1 MKLAEILKP
10 TMSDYSHTKSRV
22 LQWIGIMLVLAV
34 FGGAYWYFQ
43 VFAGYKT
50 STGQTGM
57 LTSGLVG
64 IWSFDGADTTS
75 TVATD
80 RSGSSN
86 TGTISGATVTPGK
99 VGQAL
104 SFDGVDD
111 SVNAGNAASLQLTT
125 GTISA
130 WIKTTGA
137 GSSYRAIVVKG
148 NAYGLFLK
156 DNVLMLYDWGASA
169 ERTTGMNLADGN
181 WHYVT
186 QVFQSG
192 VASGTTVY
200 VDGSLVLTTTMTVSS
215 QAVALGIGDSIGNS
229 QFFAGSI
236 DEPRVYNRV
245 LTASEIQSLY
255 QSGESDKVNA
265 TDVNGNLNS
274 GLAGYW
280 KLDEGSG
287 TSTVDSSV
295 NGNNGTLT
303 NGPTWGTGQLGSA
316 VTFDGTNDYVTAG
329 SSSALDF
336 STNTYTLSAWI
347 YPTAIPGLNQAV
359 YHDSIFDRWDHG
371 CTGHGYAF
379 GITNAYTFNGPTELE
394 VRTSCGGSSTSI
406 ANGAANVLTNNQWYH
421 IVAVA
426 NAGVVTFYVNGTPYA
441 ATGNVTDS
449 PLTYG
454 GPAVIGND
462 STNGSPFTG
471 SIDEVRVYSRPLSPA
486 EVMQLYRVTAPGGLD
501 YGLVGN
507 WTFNG
512 TDLSG
517 TKAYDRSG
525 AGNTGTLTNGPSVT
539 PGKVGQALSFDG
551 VDDYVTAGDPSA
563 LEFGTGD
570 FSISFWMKTT
580 STALEALVTKRW
592 SADCSA
598 GWAINNRS
606 ADTLQ
611 ITITDGTNCI
621 DDTSVSMKGIQD
633 GRWHYVVAAFD
644 RDAVVSVYMDG
655 ILSDQT
661 SSIATVG
668 SVSNARN
675 FDISRFS
682 TGTYYFTGSLD
693 EVRAYNRVLSA
704 SEIQSLYASGQSD
717 EVNTGASQAQGGS
730 RLDSGLAG
738 YWKMDDGSGTNAT
751 DSSTN
756 GNTGTLANGP
766 TWTTGQIGSAVDFDG
781 TDDYMS
787 ATLDGTTLTQLS
799 VSFWMNCDLIGS
811 TQNGIFQWA
820 NSLSSNYPFVAVF
833 KTQGQDSVRIYLDG
847 DYRQN
852 NIAITNGT
860 WTHITLTLNTANLW
874 SFYKDGSFVGTYQDD
889 STHTYQSNA
898 ATLYFANGA
907 APSYFDGKLDEARI
921 YTRTLSA
928 DEVAELYRLSAP
940 TGTDT
945 SLKGY
950 WSFNGKDISGTTAYD
965 RSGVGNNGTLTNG
978 PAVTPGKIGQALEFD
993 GSNDRVAIASSGSAL
1008 NLTSALTYSAWIYPQ
1023 TFGGGSLGRIIDKN
1037 VGNSGVFLVDNSNI
1051 TSGLGFGY
1059 NGGGLVSSNNN
1070 AITLNKWQHVVVTYN
1085 SGTVAFY
1092 VDGTLNIGG
1101 LSAGGL
1107 ASDTGA
1113 FAIGERS
1120 NGAADRGF
1128 DGYIDEVRVY
1138 NRALT
1143 ASEIS
1148 ALYNAGR

>member
-1 MKLAEILKP
+1 
-10 TMSDYSHTKSRV
+10 MSDYSTTKSRV
-22 LQWIGIMLVLAV
+22 LQYIGIILIIGV
-34 FGGAYWYFQ
+34 FAGAYWYFQ

-137 GSSYRAIVVKG
+137 GSSYRAIMVKG

-215 QAVALGIGDSIGNS
+215 QGVQLGIGDSVGSS

-295 NGNNGTLT
+295 SGNTGTLT

-347 YPTAIPGLNQAV
+347 YPTAIPILGQAA

-394 VRTSCGGSSTSI
+394 VRTSCGGSSTSV
-406 ANGAANVLTNNQWYH
+406 ANGAANVLTNNQWHH

-426 NAGVVTFYVNGTPYA
+426 NAGVVTFYVNGTAYA
-441 ATGNVTDS
+441 ATGSVTDS

-486 EVMQLYRVTAPGGLD
+486 EVMQLYRVTAPGGLEN
-501 YGLVGN
+501 GLVGS

-512 TDLSG
+512 TDMTS
-517 TKAYDRSG
+517 TKVYDRSG
-525 AGNTGTLTNGPSVT
+525 LGTTGTLTNGPVVT
-539 PGKVGQALSFDG
+539 PGTVGQALNFDG
-551 VDDYVTAGDPSA
+551 VNDYVQLASNTSLDI
-563 LEFGTGD
+563 D
-570 FSISFWMKTT
+570 DNFSISAWVRPESFATLAGIVGKYHSVSGDYFLRFNSASPYSKIEFGGSSSIT
-580 STALEALVTKRW
+580 SNTALATGQWYHIVAQRSSGT
-592 SADCSA
+592 
-598 GWAINNRS
+598 GYIYINGV
-606 ADTLQ
+606 L
-611 ITITDGTNCI
+611 
-621 DDTSVSMKGIQD
+621 DTS
-633 GRWHYVVAAFD
+633 
-644 RDAVVSVYMDG
+644 
-655 ILSDQT
+655 
-661 SSIATVG
+661 G
-668 SVSNARN
+668 SVSIGSSASNDVTIGLDYLPSPR
-675 FDISRFS
+675 
-682 TGTYYFTGSLD
+682 YFKGKID
-693 EVRAYNRVLSA
+693 EVRIYNRVIS
-704 SEIQSLYASGQSD
+704 SGEIQSLYASGQSD

-738 YWKMDDGSGTNAT
+738 YWKMDDGSGTSAT
-751 DSSTN
+751 DTSTN
-756 GNTGTLANGP
+756 GNTGTLTNGP

-820 NSLSSNYPFVAVF
+820 NSLSSNNPFVAVF

-852 NIAITNGT
+852 NIVIANGT
-860 WTHITLTLNTANLW
+860 WAHITLTLNNANLW
-874 SFYKDGSFVGTYQDD
+874 SFYKDGVFVGSYQDD

-921 YTRTLSA
+921 YNRTLSA
-928 DEVAELYRLSAP
+928 DEVAELYRLTTP
-940 TGTDT
+940 TGVDT
-945 SLKGY
+945 GLKGY
-950 WSFNGKDISGTTAYD
+950 WSFNGKDMSGTTAYD
-965 RSGVGNNGTLTNG
+965 RSGAGNTGTLTNG
-978 PAVTPGKIGQALEFD
+978 PTVTPGKIGQALEFD
-993 GSNDRVAIASSGSAL
+993 GSNDRVAIASSGAAL

-1059 NGGGLVSSNNN
+1059 NGGGLVSSNSN

-1143 ASEIS
+1143 AGEIS